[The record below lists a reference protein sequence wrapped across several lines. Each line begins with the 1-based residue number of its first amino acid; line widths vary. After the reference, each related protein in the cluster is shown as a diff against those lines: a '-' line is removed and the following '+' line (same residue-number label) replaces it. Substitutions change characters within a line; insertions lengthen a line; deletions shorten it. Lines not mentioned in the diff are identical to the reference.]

1 MNRFEALRS
10 WYTGLQQRERQ
21 MVTAAAVLVSL
32 TLLYLTIWEPVHNAL
47 DEQRLQYENQR
58 STYSWMVQAAAEVR
72 QLNAAGARNVIRNSI
87 QPVSLLVERSA
98 TTAGMKSSISKIE
111 TSGDKGAR
119 VILDAAPFD
128 QMLLWLNTL
137 RQQYGIT
144 VSSASIDR
152 NETSGAVN
160 ARLTLERSG

>member
-1 MNRFEALRS
+1 MNRFDGLRL
-10 WYTGLQQRERQ
+10 WYAGLQQRERQ
-21 MVTAAAVLVSL
+21 MVVAAAALVVL
-32 TLLYLTIWEPVHNAL
+32 TLFYLMIWEPVHNAL

-58 STYSWMVQAAAEVR
+58 STFIWMTQAAEEAR
-72 QLNAAGARNVIRNSI
+72 LLKATGARNVIRNNN

-119 VILDAAPFD
+119 VMLEAASFD

-137 RQQYGIT
+137 RQQYGIA

-152 NETSGAVN
+152 NETAGAVN
-160 ARLTLERSG
+160 ARLTLDRS

>member
-1 MNRFEALRS
+1 MNQFDGLRL

-21 MVTAAAVLVSL
+21 MVAAATVLVVL
-32 TLLYLTIWEPVHNAL
+32 TLFYLMIWEPVHNGL

-58 STYSWMVQAAAEVR
+58 SSYGWMLQAAEETR
-72 QLNAAGARNVIRNSI
+72 QLKSAGSRNVVRNSN

-98 TTAGMKSSISKIE
+98 TTAGLKNSIRKIE

-119 VILDAAPFD
+119 VTLDAVSFD

-144 VSSASIDR
+144 VSSATIDR
-152 NETSGAVN
+152 NEAAGAVN
-160 ARLTLERSG
+160 ARLTLDRNG

>member
-1 MNRFEALRS
+1 MNRFDALRL
-10 WYTGLQQRERQ
+10 WYAGLQQRERQ
-21 MVTAAAVLVSL
+21 MVVAAVVLVVL
-32 TLLYLTIWEPVHNAL
+32 TLFYLIIWEPVHNGL
-47 DEQRLQYENQR
+47 DEQRLQYDNQR
-58 STYSWMVQAAAEVR
+58 ATHSWMAQAAEEAR
-72 QLNAAGARNVIRNSI
+72 QLKATGSRNVIRNSN

-98 TTAGMKSSISKIE
+98 TTAGLKNSISKIE

-119 VILDAAPFD
+119 VMLDAASFD

-152 NETSGAVN
+152 NETGGTVN
-160 ARLTLERSG
+160 ARLTLDRN

>member
-1 MNRFEALRS
+1 MNRFDGLRL
-10 WYTGLQQRERQ
+10 WYAGLQQRERQ
-21 MVTAAAVLVSL
+21 MVAAA
-32 TLLYLTIWEPVHNAL
+32 TLLVAVTLFYLIIWEPIHNGL
-47 DEQRLQYENQR
+47 DEQRLQYETQR
-58 STYSWMVQAAAEVR
+58 SSYVWMNQSAEEAR
-72 QLNAAGARNVIRNSI
+72 LLKAAGSRNVIRNNN

-98 TTAGMKSSISKIE
+98 DTAGLKSNILKIE

-119 VILDAAPFD
+119 VMLDAAPFD

-152 NETSGAVN
+152 DEAGGAVN
-160 ARLTLERSG
+160 ARLTLDRN

>member
-1 MNRFEALRS
+1 MNRFDGLRL
-10 WYTGLQQRERQ
+10 WYVGLQQRERQ
-21 MVTAAAVLVSL
+21 MVAAATVLVVL
-32 TLLYLTIWEPVHNAL
+32 TLFYLVIWEPVHNGL
-47 DEQRLQYENQR
+47 DEQRLQYANQR
-58 STYSWMVQAAAEVR
+58 TTYDWMIQAADEAR
-72 QLNAAGARNVIRNSI
+72 QLKSSGSRNVLRNSN

-119 VILDAAPFD
+119 VMLDAASFD

-160 ARLTLERSG
+160 ARLTLDRS